1 MVGLLCS
8 TSHIMFWC
16 IIYDIIIQDKE
27 TTMRMN
33 FYELLDNMKF
43 NIGNEYSKLYTL
55 LFVEKS
61 IHSIYGGSRTL
72 ARYINDEYFRKLP
85 FRKTFTSIED
95 LMERLSIKTY
105 SEGLD
110 QLLTFCEFIFAILP
124 SKLLNGNNQAKE
136 QADTIKANIKDILES
151 TNNKLILRP
160 NSDNEFI
167 IVEDDKAVTLAA
179 ELIDDID
186 VAFDI
191 LQYKHRSLKGN
202 LPEKRK
208 LLTSV
213 AAYLEPILRNKS
225 LSSAGY
231 KTIESDMGFILNNFH
246 IRHNNKEGST
256 AKDYI
261 VNITDDELENWY
273 DKAYNMAVLVV
284 LINNHVTVENE
295 ILDLKQKHNW

>member
-1 MVGLLCS
+1 
-8 TSHIMFWC
+8 
-16 IIYDIIIQDKE
+16 
-27 TTMRMN
+27 MRMN
-33 FYELLDNMKF
+33 FYDLLDNMKF
-43 NIGNEYSKLYTL
+43 NVGNEYSKIYKL
-55 LFVEKS
+55 LFNEESVYSNGRIK
-61 IHSIYGGSRTL
+61 TL
-72 ARYINDEYFRKLP
+72 ADYINDEYFRQLP
-85 FRKTFTSIED
+85 FRRTFTSIYD
-95 LMERLSIKTY
+95 LMTTLSINKY
-105 SEGLD
+105 SESMDKLF
-110 QLLTFCEFIFAILP
+110 TFCEFVLAILP
-124 SKLLNGNNQAKE
+124 NKFLIYNGGAKK
-136 QADTIKANIKDILES
+136 QADTIKANIKYILEA
-151 TNNKLILRP
+151 TNNKLVLRP
-160 NSDNEFI
+160 NSDSEYI

-179 ELIDDID
+179 ELIDDVD